1 MTTFYLIRHAEND
14 LVGKAIAGRAPGIHL
29 NAEGRRQAEH
39 LAAHLASSPIQRVFT
54 SPLERARETA
64 EPLADRLKVPL
75 EISQSFIEI
84 DFVDWTAKP
93 IAELDRLEEWRK
105 WNTLR
110 SVARAPNGE
119 SMLEV
124 QERFV
129 GELERVR
136 RRFPEQAVAV
146 VSHGDPLRSVL
157 VYYLGM
163 HLDMLLR
170 LEISTASVS
179 IVSVDD
185 WTVRVMAMNLTAPP
199 A

>member
-29 NAEGRRQAEH
+29 NAEGRRQAQQLPERV
-39 LAAHLASSPIQRVFT
+39 AGYPIQHMFT

-64 EPLADRLKVPL
+64 EPVAARLNLPL
-75 EISQSFIEI
+75 EISQPLIEI
-84 DFVDWTAKP
+84 DFGDWTAKP
-93 IAELDRLEEWRK
+93 IAELERMEEWRK

-110 SVARAPNGE
+110 SAGRVPNGE

-124 QERFV
+124 QNRFV
-129 GELERVR
+129 GEMERLR
-136 RRFPEQAVAV
+136 RLFPEQGIALI
-146 VSHGDPLRSVL
+146 SHGDPLRSAL

-170 LEISTASVS
+170 IEISTASVS
-179 IVSVDD
+179 IISIDD
-185 WTVRVMAMNLTAPP
+185 WQARVLGVNLTFPD
-199 A
+199 